1 MESTIKVER
10 AIEFYNGAVKY
21 LDKYPKERSSLTYA
35 LNKLVIFYRK
45 KVDKGS
51 DLHTDWQNEVNET
64 IEDIRV
70 KHCEKDGAGL
80 LKEKTYGE
88 GHSLVIQKVFMPD
101 KEKIAN
107 KEIREAAKSIE
118 TKWNDKE
125 IEFKKHI
132 VSLPSTLDINWI
144 ELFNDFVLEPVSDEE
159 LEKHYLAQGEKKELP
174 ELIPN

>member
-1 MESTIKVER
+1 MEPTVKVKK
-10 AIEFYNGAVKY
+10 AIEFYNAAVNY
-21 LDKYPKERSSLTYA
+21 LDRNPKERSSLSYA

-64 IEDIRV
+64 LEDIRV
-70 KHCEKDGAGL
+70 KYCEKDSAGI

-88 GHSLVIQKVFMPD
+88 GSNLVVQKVFTPAN
-101 KEKIAN
+101 EKLTN
-107 KEIREAAKSIE
+107 KEIRESAKAIE
-118 TKWNDKE
+118 SKWNDKD
-125 IEFKKHI
+125 IELKKHI
-132 VSLPSTLDINWI
+132 VALPSTLDINWI
-144 ELFNDFVLEPVSDEE
+144 EPFTDFVLDPISDED